1 MKLFFNTYFLKKSI
15 LILVLLFSV
24 NFLFA
29 QEEEDSYVYGDTEEE
44 EEVKEG
50 DEKTEKPLIDWN
62 RVSVGG
68 GLGLSFG
75 NVTLIDIAPTA
86 AYFVTDHFL
95 YGVGLNY
102 MYYSDNHVGFQTS
115 SFGARVFSQYL
126 LDILPVLA
134 HVEVEVIN
142 ADSYKY
148 RGERTTFANVYVGG
162 GLNQKIGDRSYY
174 YMLVLWN
181 LNDFNDSI
189 LQQPNP
195 IIRVGIGL
203 AI

>member
-1 MKLFFNTYFLKKSI
+1 MKKLLFI
-15 LILVLLFSV
+15 IILLFSV
-24 NFLFA
+24 SFLFA
-29 QEEEDSYVYGDTEEE
+29 QEEEDSYVYGDSDEEIAKGDK
-44 EEVKEG
+44 KE
-50 DEKTEKPLIDWN
+50 EKPFIDWN
-62 RVSVGG
+62 RVAVGG

-95 YGVGLNY
+95 YGVGINY
-102 MYYSDNHVGFQTS
+102 MYYEDKNVRFKTS
-115 SFGARVFSQYL
+115 TFGGRIFAQYL
-126 LDILPVLA
+126 IDVLPVLA
-134 HVEVEVIN
+134 HVEAEVIN
-142 ADSYKY
+142 ADSYNY
-148 RGERTTFANVYVGG
+148 PGTRVNVVNLYVGG

-181 LNDFNDSI
+181 LNDYNDSV
-189 LQQPNP
+189 LTQPNP